1 MQRFVIPIN
10 LILITA
16 IAYLGVEL
24 FYSIAGSGIQAL
36 PDRRQSVLQQESR
49 EKNSEKPLNRYRI
62 ITDRDLFD
70 INANEQPQTV
80 AQELN
85 LEDLKETDLQLRLWG
100 TVSGSPAAS
109 YAVIEDLKKR
119 EQNLYRVDDKIQE
132 ATVKAIL
139 REKVILLVNGEDE
152 ILTMDEAR
160 KTTAA
165 AGSPATRPRTTG
177 REAVEDRAVAG
188 ESPAR
193 MQRISLNR
201 SMIEDAM
208 NDVSQL
214 ATQISITPHI
224 SEDGGPDGLALKNIK
239 PNSIFRRMGLRNGD
253 ILTGV
258 DGQEIQTVDDALKL
272 YENLKSASGVQVQIL
287 RRGQERSIDYSIR

>member
-49 EKNSEKPLNRYRI
+49 EKNSEKPLSRYRVV
-62 ITDRDLFD
+62 TDRDLFN
-70 INANEQPQTV
+70 INATEQPQAV

-160 KTTAA
+160 KTTS

-193 MQRISLNR
+193 TQRISLNR